1 MGKSK
6 RIRNDR
12 AQDVMTSP
20 EKYSDINATKKAKKT
35 TLILVCVIAAIILA
49 SVALIIFSE
58 TGALARS
65 KILYESENFEIN
77 GAMATYMYYDVYSQY
92 YAMYGQYAQYFMS
105 SDVTNL
111 IGAKTLLAR
120 CEAAKAAG
128 YELTE
133 ADLDEIDAAIKEL
146 KATLKEN
153 DSSISKMYGDGIIAK
168 DIRDVMK
175 IKKLASK
182 IYDDKE
188 TEVTD
193 KVVADNDRINK
204 YFEENKDKFLKGD
217 YVKVTVNAEYY
228 TKLKE
233 AKTEEEFKTLFI
245 EYFVKENLL
254 ANYKSKL
261 STEDKEKVE
270 ALDAS
275 VYEAVEAI
283 VAFYLTDK
291 KIEGVELDDALDP
304 DEVKISKDKFK
315 EVYNKF
321 KADGDKTTEDMYE
334 NLGKAAAEMCD
345 KTNKAM
351 TFKSNYAYPKKT
363 TGSSTTTTTTAATT
377 TGSGSTETGKTDA
390 ELATEFDEWFFK
402 YDERKDNDVY
412 GASDEK
418 TVYFVSK
425 AAIKETYITK
435 NVGHILVKVDG
446 KTDADFEAAKKE
458 AQAILDQFLAG
469 EKTKDAFE
477 TLANEKT
484 DDSGVFYENVTKGQ
498 MVEEFENW
506 IYDEARKVGDTG
518 LVKTEYG
525 YHVMYFVGDG
535 REAWKSTAIDAL
547 ISEDI
552 SAWNTDITAKY
563 PVTIVDKN
571 ITKIFSK
578 ITGQ

>member
-506 IYDEARKVGDTG
+506 IYD
-518 LVKTEYG
+518 
-525 YHVMYFVGDG
+525 
-535 REAWKSTAIDAL
+535 
-547 ISEDI
+547 
-552 SAWNTDITAKY
+552 
-563 PVTIVDKN
+563 
-571 ITKIFSK
+571 
-578 ITGQ
+578 